1 MLATPLPVSVAL
13 PDTVTASFLAIRRP
27 DRGWGVSTRFE
38 TTGFVP
44 SGGGG
49 TEMVTI
55 ATFESGLM
63 SAVFVPSVQTPVS
76 IR

>member
-13 PDTVTASFLAIRRP
+13 PETVTVTFLP
-27 DRGWGVSTRFE
+27 FGDQMVGGVSARFE
-38 TTGFVP
+38 TTGLDP

-76 IR
+76 MR